1 MNDQMNE
8 NPVLPGAEETGNA
21 FPSEMVEKVN
31 LNQLEQIAAQQREE
45 AAEMEEE
52 KEAEESHSDT
62 VFSTENEKPKELSE
76 EEIQELSHLDR
87 EQIVTKLEQLYA
99 NGELEGSKNMVAL
112 LRIKYKEKTG
122 EFKKAELDKFLAAG
136 GNKIDFKFTEPLE
149 ERFVAIS
156 QKIREYHQ
164 RKREELEKLMAEN
177 LQKKQALLDELKK
190 LIEEDR
196 PLKQTYDDFNKLT
209 ETWREIKPIAR
220 TESNNLWQN
229 YHFLVEK
236 FFDKVRINNELRDL
250 DYKKNLEEKLQLCE
264 KAESLMLEESIS
276 KASKELHELHDRWKE
291 IGPVVAEKKD
301 EIWERFKAAS
311 DAIAQKRK
319 DYYDRMQAELE
330 KNLLAKQ
337 ALCEKAEAL
346 LAEVRTTTKEWNEGT
361 NQVEELMKLW
371 KSIGRAPRTENDTV
385 WERFRGSLNAFFEA
399 KKEYFRKRR
408 DEEANNYNLKVDLC
422 AQAENIAQQRTD
434 FKAAT
439 ADLLK
444 LQQQWKEVGPLPYRL
459 SDKIWKRF
467 RAACDEFFKK
477 KAEFYDSM
485 RSSESANLAAKEALV
500 QEVKDLVR
508 HPKINP
514 VAIDWDKEKEEYLS
528 QKYGL

>member
-236 FFDKVRINNELRDL
+236 FFDKV
-250 DYKKNLEEKLQLCE
+250 
-264 KAESLMLEESIS
+264 
-276 KASKELHELHDRWKE
+276 
-291 IGPVVAEKKD
+291 
-301 EIWERFKAAS
+301 
-311 DAIAQKRK
+311 
-319 DYYDRMQAELE
+319 
-330 KNLLAKQ
+330 
-337 ALCEKAEAL
+337 
-346 LAEVRTTTKEWNEGT
+346 
-361 NQVEELMKLW
+361 
-371 KSIGRAPRTENDTV
+371 
-385 WERFRGSLNAFFEA
+385 
-399 KKEYFRKRR
+399 
-408 DEEANNYNLKVDLC
+408 
-422 AQAENIAQQRTD
+422 
-434 FKAAT
+434 
-439 ADLLK
+439 
-444 LQQQWKEVGPLPYRL
+444 
-459 SDKIWKRF
+459 
-467 RAACDEFFKK
+467 
-477 KAEFYDSM
+477 
-485 RSSESANLAAKEALV
+485 
-500 QEVKDLVR
+500 
-508 HPKINP
+508 
-514 VAIDWDKEKEEYLS
+514 
-528 QKYGL
+528 